1 VNSPWK
7 IEPGFFGT
15 GPENIHVIKNFIDE
29 KDVERGHH
37 IQRSKALESVPEDG
51 L

>member
-1 VNSPWK
+1 MLFTVIPRIPW
-7 IEPGFFGT
+7 IVCVFC
-15 GPENIHVIKNFIDE
+15 VDV
-29 KDVERGHH
+29 KDVERGYH

>member
-1 VNSPWK
+1 MDSPWK

-29 KDVERGHH
+29 KDVATIASFARTRREW
-37 IQRSKALESVPEDG
+37 SNVSD
-51 L
+51 

>member
-1 VNSPWK
+1 MLFAIIPW
-7 IEPGFFGT
+7 IPWIVCVFC
-15 GPENIHVIKNFIDE
+15 VDE